1 MLTWLKRILSILLAA
16 WLLAA
21 CTTTPKVFENRNE
34 RESRLSGTI
43 VLWQSFPESDYKES
57 LIALYKEIFDDYIRK
72 FTKLYPQVKIL
83 TNFIAAEELVEKL
96 EGEVEKGLGPDL
108 IFTQHFH
115 IFPLIKAKVLVPV
128 DKDSIEI
135 SQFRSE
141 ALDQVLYQGKMYG
154 VPLDLITQVL
164 CFNKKKVKEL
174 PETLSELMTQARAG
188 NTVGILSRFDDTL
201 WGTRIFGG
209 QVLDT
214 QGRMILDQGGG
225 WVRWMEW
232 LINAKNEPKLILNE
246 DPLILQNAFI
256 EEQLAYNVC
265 WSSQIPL
272 LRESLG
278 SDKLGVTLLPGE
290 ENQQAA
296 PPLLVEALLFS
307 SASST
312 TQNQIALKFAQFLA
326 NNQQQIDVATRLSS
340 VIPANKNA
348 IIDHRLF
355 PLQGILQ
362 KQSQKV
368 VVYSLDQTKK
378 INAII
383 NYGRDFYT
391 RVMEGEISPEQAA
404 SQLTQTINSQ
414 FE

>member
-16 WLLAA
+16 GLLVA
-21 CTTTPKVFENRNE
+21 CSTTIEVSDNRNE

-43 VLWQSFPESDYKES
+43 VLWQSFPKSDYKES

-83 TNFIAAEELVEKL
+83 TNFIATEELVEKL

-368 VVYSLDQTKK
+368 VVYSLDQTEK

-391 RVMEGEISPEQAA
+391 RVMVGEISPEQAA